1 MSVNVKRKSE
11 IQHLA
16 WMKWLGM
23 LAAVMV
29 FLWGAVVPVK
39 AEDRESSVAII
50 VMEFCQIQL
59 NYLDWEFQGAKDKM
73 KLLEEYH
80 IPVWVMEP
88 LRGG

>member
-11 IQHLA
+11 IQYLA

-39 AEDRESSVAII
+39 AEDKRIQCVAII
-50 VMEFCQIQL
+50 VMEFWQIQ
-59 NYLDWEFQGAKDKM
+59 ES
-73 KLLEEYH
+73 
-80 IPVWVMEP
+80 
-88 LRGG
+88 